1 MDDDDSRGGVA
12 SDPDPDPSAS
22 ASASAS
28 VALRSAAVEA
38 SRLAS
43 SLASRNVVATVTVDR
58 DAVGTAVIPLA
69 EAAAVSASGA
79 AASASASF
87 SAPVTRFGRL
97 CGVAEG
103 ELEVIVRG
111 VGDE

>member
-1 MDDDDSRGGVA
+1 MG
-12 SDPDPDPSAS
+12 
-22 ASASAS
+22 
-28 VALRSAAVEA
+28 

-69 EAAAVSASGA
+69 EAAEAAARAAEVSASGAA

-103 ELEVIVRG
+103 EVEVIVRG